1 MAELQIS
8 LFTNDKD
15 YSLFRNKVNT
25 LMSRMDAIREELNE
39 YLFFNPD
46 DRPTINSPADIH
58 KVVSPLMV
66 HLDHEELWVL
76 VLDSRN
82 SVMKIVQLYKGTVNQ
97 SNVRVAEVF
106 RQAVIDNAPSIIVA
120 HNHPSGDPTP
130 SADDIR
136 ITKIFAEAGKLLDI
150 EFLDHVIVGKTDF
163 ISFKQR
169 ALF

>member
-58 KVVSPLMV
+58 KVVSPCSSIK
-66 HLDHEELWVL
+66 VL
-76 VLDSRN
+76 STNPMFVSLKSF
-82 SVMKIVQLYKGTVNQ
+82 V
-97 SNVRVAEVF
+97 
-106 RQAVIDNAPSIIVA
+106 
-120 HNHPSGDPTP
+120 
-130 SADDIR
+130 
-136 ITKIFAEAGKLLDI
+136 KL
-150 EFLDHVIVGKTDF
+150 
-163 ISFKQR
+163 
-169 ALF
+169 